1 MAHARIFTDAD
12 LKRLR
17 RIAEL
22 INGIVTSEASAS
34 SENGASAPRPKRKYK
49 RRKPKAERAARKPKA
64 VRRYRRDEA
73 PAVEPQASE
82 EVPF

>member
-17 RIAEL
+17 RTRDL
-22 INGIVTSEASAS
+22 IDSVLGSVEPTD
-34 SENGASAPRPKRKYK
+34 NGASAPRPRRKYK
-49 RRKPKAERAARKPKA
+49 RRKPKAVTRKPKA

-73 PAVEPQASE
+73 PPPEPQTTE
-82 EVPF
+82 EVSF